1 MTIGSYKR
9 QFTHLIR
16 DAILF
21 DNKIVVL
28 LEIPFNDNTINNIYA
43 VNRKC
48 DILWQSEDISRV
60 YKNQLLLPYEQMVVE
75 NGEIRAS
82 DFYGRRYYING
93 DNGKIIKRDIIK

>member
-48 DILWQSEDISRV
+48 DILEFIKINYYYHMSKW
-60 YKNQLLLPYEQMVVE
+60 LLKT
-75 NGEIRAS
+75 
-82 DFYGRRYYING
+82 
-93 DNGKIIKRDIIK
+93 GK